1 MVVLSDSNCIA
12 LHSQSIIRIKNR
24 ELYFF
29 KCLSCSPL
37 CELLLPFGCV
47 SGSSLFLFEEIPALL
62 FTSSP
67 KMEHV
72 ALHVGHPC
80 IANYLELFIV
90 HYGDQ

>member
-1 MVVLSDSNCIA
+1 MSYCSLLDVSVVVL
-12 LHSQSIIRIKNR
+12 L
-24 ELYFF
+24 
-29 KCLSCSPL
+29 
-37 CELLLPFGCV
+37 V
-47 SGSSLFLFEEIPALL
+47 LFLFEEIPALL

-67 KMEHV
+67 KLEHV

>member
-1 MVVLSDSNCIA
+1 MVVL
-12 LHSQSIIRIKNR
+12 L
-24 ELYFF
+24 
-29 KCLSCSPL
+29 
-37 CELLLPFGCV
+37 V
-47 SGSSLFLFEEIPALL
+47 LFLFEEIPALL